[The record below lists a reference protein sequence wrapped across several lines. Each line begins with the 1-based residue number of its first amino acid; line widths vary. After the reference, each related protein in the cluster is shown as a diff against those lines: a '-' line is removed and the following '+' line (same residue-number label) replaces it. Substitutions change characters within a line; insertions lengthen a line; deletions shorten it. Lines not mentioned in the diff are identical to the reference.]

1 MLKQFMLNTS
11 GSDSVTRYLAV
22 SFAAMLILSLSQPTL
37 AQTAAK
43 NFASA
48 AQASQALYEAV
59 RNKDDQALR
68 AILAGSE
75 LTSSGDEER
84 DNLEREQF
92 AQKYE
97 EMHRLVREPN
107 GSTAL
112 YVGAENWPF
121 PIPLVATHGE
131 WHFDVDSGAE
141 EIAAREI
148 GENENIAIEVCQTAT
163 RDIVPNGH
171 KTSDEQA
178 PVHEFAQDLVRTENA
193 KSATSERFH
202 GYYFRVSRDRP
213 GKTLLV
219 AYPAEYGASGVMTFV
234 VTGNTVYERDL
245 GPQTANVAQKIQG
258 KLAGKWNRV
267 Q

>member
-1 MLKQFMLNTS
+1 MLKKFMLNTS
-11 GSDSVTRYLAV
+11 GSHSVTRYLAV
-22 SFAAMLILSLSQPTL
+22 NFAATLILSLSQPTL
-37 AQTAAK
+37 AQTVAK

-48 AQASQALYEAV
+48 AQASQSLYEAV
-59 RNKDDQALR
+59 RNKDDGALR
-68 AILAGSE
+68 AILGGPE

-84 DNLEREQF
+84 DKLEREQF

-131 WHFDVDSGAE
+131 WHFDADAGAE

-148 GENENIAIEVCQTAT
+148 GENETVAIEICQAT
-163 RDIVPNGH
+163 TKDIGSNGY
-171 KTSDEQA
+171 KTSVYEA
-178 PVHEFAQDLVRTENA
+178 PVIEFAQDLVRTKNA
-193 KSATSERFH
+193 KSASSERFH
-202 GYYFRVSRDRP
+202 GYYFRVSRDRS

-219 AYPAEYGASGVMTFV
+219 AYPADYGVSGVMTFAA
-234 VTGNTVYERDL
+234 TGNTVHERDL
-245 GPQTANVAQKIQG
+245 GPQTATVAQKLEG
-258 KLAGKWNRV
+258 KLTGKWNRV